1 MSGEEF
7 GANRDSLG
15 VQRRL
20 GVPNNKHSVDQTVTL
35 ADTFP
40 VRTLQRR
47 SSDALLSYPYVE
59 FFSDCRETNGSHKK
73 LNFAIS
79 YYTIIEARFLPI
91 Y

>member
-20 GVPNNKHSVDQTVTL
+20 GVPNNKHSVDQTVKL

-47 SSDALLSYPYVE
+47 SSDSLLSYPYVE
-59 FFSDCRETNGSHKK
+59 FFSDCRETNRSHKK